1 MTKEELI
8 KNISKMEQVIDALL
22 DITFGYMDNN
32 TYMMLR
38 YYFTQSDYEQMLQLL
53 GKEND

>member
-8 KNISKMEQVIDALL
+8 KNIGKMEQVIDALL

-53 GKEND
+53 GKENN